1 MSVTFI
7 SCGSRAFKYADLA
20 VEISFE
26 VGTYVEF
33 SSNLSAILK
42 TLFLSLSNVLGF
54 GPSTTL
60 GLV

>member
-1 MSVTFI
+1 MSVTFV

-26 VGTYVEF
+26 VGTYVGF

-42 TLFLSLSNVLGF
+42 TLFLSLSNALGF
-54 GPSTTL
+54 SASL